1 MCVGDDDDVN
11 NDDDDVNDDD
21 DDGDDDDDDDNDC
34 VVLALLGQV
43 ATNWAAR
50 QQRTEGQAGIRPLIN
65 DDNGDISGDD
75 NGGDDYD
82 YDDDGEAR
90 QQRKSR
96 D

>member
-1 MCVGDDDDVN
+1 MCCVG
-11 NDDDDVNDDD
+11 DDDDVNDDD
-21 DDGDDDDDDDNDC
+21 DDDDDDDDC

-65 DDNGDISGDD
+65 DDNGDISGDNYDDD
-75 NGGDDYD
+75 NYD
-82 YDDDGEAR
+82 HDDDGEAK